1 MKIGILTD
9 DYLPALGGS
18 ELYAYNLARF
28 LRNQNHSASIFTFA
42 PNATGIER
50 DGIPCVRI
58 TWSWNPIRL
67 VSFWIALL
75 RFASQHDVLHVI
87 DSYKMGFYAAIAS
100 ILTGKPLVTSL
111 EGRGILDLP
120 GERPLFRMAHDMYR
134 WTTLHRAK
142 AIIATCREFER
153 IAKRIAPKGNTVY
166 LPNPVDAEF
175 WHPTPATQEF
185 IQRYGTQK
193 VILSV
198 RRLVPKN
205 GIQYLLQAL
214 PAIRQRIPNVRYVA
228 IGKGRLEE
236 HLRKMTKELGIENIV
251 DFVGALPNEQI
262 PPYISRADVV
272 VFPSSAEATSLA
284 CTEVMAM
291 GKPVVA
297 SAIGGYPEMIEND
310 VNGLLVKLFDREDS
324 DYDAPL
330 ELPADRIK
338 LLADAVC
345 RVLEHEGDA
354 SRLGNGARTR
364 IEQEFAWTVLG
375 PKIFATYG

>member
-1 MKIGILTD
+1 
-9 DYLPALGGS
+9 
-18 ELYAYNLARF
+18 
-28 LRNQNHSASIFTFA
+28 
-42 PNATGIER
+42 
-50 DGIPCVRI
+50 
-58 TWSWNPIRL
+58 
-67 VSFWIALL
+67 
-75 RFASQHDVLHVI
+75 
-87 DSYKMGFYAAIAS
+87 
-100 ILTGKPLVTSL
+100 
-111 EGRGILDLP
+111 
-120 GERPLFRMAHDMYR
+120 
-134 WTTLHRAK
+134 
-142 AIIATCREFER
+142 
-153 IAKRIAPKGNTVY
+153 
-166 LPNPVDAEF
+166 
-175 WHPTPATQEF
+175 
-185 IQRYGTQK
+185 
-193 VILSV
+193 
-198 RRLVPKN
+198 
-205 GIQYLLQAL
+205 
-214 PAIRQRIPNVRYVA
+214 
-228 IGKGRLEE
+228 
-236 HLRKMTKELGIENIV
+236 MTKELGIENIV